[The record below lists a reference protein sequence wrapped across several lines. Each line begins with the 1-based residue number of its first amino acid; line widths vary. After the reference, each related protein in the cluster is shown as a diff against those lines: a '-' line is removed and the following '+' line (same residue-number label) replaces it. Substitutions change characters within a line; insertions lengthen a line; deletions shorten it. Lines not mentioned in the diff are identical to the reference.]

1 MQEISIKNEKQTR
14 KHLQKITVFPFQTT
28 FLKVKKSYLCTKQ
41 FIMLSLFKSK
51 PKLSELIP
59 SGYVDIHSHVLP
71 GIDDGAQTSTDSEFL
86 LEAMHNLGFDTV
98 ITTPHTIKN
107 VWDNNVATITNAYH
121 QVANELPNWKQKL
134 NLRFASEYLLDENL
148 IQLAQQTALLP
159 LKDKTILIELS
170 YLNPPIPLYEYL
182 FELQLKGYQLVLAH
196 PERYNYFHN
205 HKKEFEKLKKAG
217 CKFQLN
223 LLATVGYYGKE
234 VAKTADYLLK
244 NNLYDFVGSDIH
256 HKKHIKAFQ
265 SKIVYNNGDKITEVM
280 KRNVFFK

>member
-1 MQEISIKNEKQTR
+1 MIKKVLNNITFSFLASF
-14 KHLQKITVFPFQTT
+14 HLS
-28 FLKVKKSYLCTKQ
+28 KKLYLCTKLI
-41 FIMLSLFKSK
+41 IMLSLFKSK
-51 PKLSELIP
+51 PKLQELIP

-86 LEAMHNLGFDTV
+86 LGAMHNLGFDTV

-107 VWDNNVATITNAYH
+107 VWNNDVETITNAYH
-121 QVANELPNWKQKL
+121 QIANELPNWKEKL
-134 NLRFASEYLLDENL
+134 HLRFASEYFLDENL
-148 IQLAQQTALLP
+148 IQLAQNTNLLP

-217 CKFQLN
+217 CKLQLN
-223 LLATVGYYGKE
+223 LLATVGYYGNN
-234 VAKTADYLLK
+234 VAQTTDYLLK
-244 NNLYDFVGSDIH
+244 NQMYDFAGSDIH
-256 HKKHIKAFQ
+256 HKKHISAFQ
-265 SKIVYNNGDKITEVM
+265 DKVVIKNFKSLEEIMT
-280 KRNVFFK
+280 KNAFFK

>member
-1 MQEISIKNEKQTR
+1 
-14 KHLQKITVFPFQTT
+14 
-28 FLKVKKSYLCTKQ
+28 
-41 FIMLSLFKSK
+41 MLSLFKSK

-121 QVANELPNWKQKL
+121 QVAIELPNWKQKL
-134 NLRFASEYLLDENL
+134 NLRFASEYFLDENL
-148 IQLAQQTALLP
+148 IQLAQQTTLLP
-159 LKDKTILIELS
+159 LKNKTILIELS

-234 VAKTADYLLK
+234 VAQTADYLLK
-244 NNLYDFVGSDIH
+244 NQMYDFVGSDIH
-256 HKKHIKAFQ
+256 HKKHVASFQNKVVIKNF
-265 SKIVYNNGDKITEVM
+265 KTLEEVM
-280 KRNVFFK
+280 SKNAFFK